1 MNRRFVNLVM
11 HYAGGQYS
19 VHHLDASQLFYKSTE
34 AAAKIG
40 KQAIKEFPEL
50 RRVPAASFQFKPFR
64 SSHYHL
70 IRGADLFGPFGD
82 SKILC
87 VDGVGHNLVY
97 DTVSHSAQAMPM
109 MHTPKGPMAISLSI
123 PCTQLHAT
131 SAAACE
137 YYGTDPSKESYIFQ
151 RVKGNHSE
159 SVYIMDMS
167 PRCLTPFEVLS
178 FSSKGWLWRH
188 LPPPPFLRD
197 PMYEPRWDSA
207 VAVKGNTIFVSPSIA
222 QEKCIGTYSFDTVT
236 QKWDKAGEWVLPF
249 LGKAEFVP
257 EFGLW
262 FGFSPYRPYNLCAT
276 GSLDS
281 PEVKSV
287 FADLVPP
294 EDWSFTDLYL
304 VYLGSGRFCTAK
316 YYHAGDDDAFDTGF
330 VFNGVEVVHHD
341 RARELR
347 LIKSN
352 DYQTGELLMIKHK
365 SKCATN
371 IGIKCVL

>member
-159 SVYIMDMS
+159 SVYIMDM
-167 PRCLTPFEVLS
+167 
-178 FSSKGWLWRH
+178 
-188 LPPPPFLRD
+188 
-197 PMYEPRWDSA
+197 WDSA

-316 YYHAGDDDAFDTGF
+316 YYHTGDDDTFDTGF
-330 VFNGVEVVHHD
+330 VFNGVEIVHRD

-347 LIKSN
+347 LIKPN

-371 IGIKCVL
+371 IGIKYVL